1 MKILDLRLIAFGPFT
16 GRVLDLSAGSHG
28 LHVIFGPNE
37 AGKSC
42 ALRAL
47 HALLYGIP
55 AQTNDAFLHPYGEL
69 RVGARLRLS
78 SGDEIEFSR
87 RKANR
92 GSLLGPG
99 DARLDDRALDRFLDG
114 VGPDQFRTFWG
125 IDYARLVEGGREI
138 LKGRGDLGASL
149 FAAGSG
155 ASHLGALRRKL
166 DEEAVQLFA
175 PRGRNRV
182 INQAVGHFRDLRSA
196 QREATVFSEAW
207 ASQDRAAGDAD
218 TQVRQLTARVQELA
232 REKSRLERL
241 KRILPLLAEREET
254 RHRLDSLGDVV
265 LLAEDFQKRRLDAE
279 TALYIAQQDLKRV
292 AEDLREQ
299 EEIVAKLGATPP
311 LVAEAGAVDELFTGL
326 GSHRKAMSDRP
337 RLIGQRFEQ
346 RAVAKRLLGE
356 LRPDLDIE
364 AVESLRLFVGR
375 RQRIQKLASEH
386 ERLDERIESARRRHK
401 GSLEQAG
408 ALKREAS
415 SLPPPRNPERLVAA
429 IEEAR
434 RRGDVEAEREKFT
447 QTAKRDATLRD
458 AAIEKLQL
466 LAAVYDKLRKIR
478 VPTAAVITRFERD
491 ADQLAVEVRAAKSE
505 RKRLTKRTRDLDAEI
520 ETLRIKKHVPTEDDL
535 AAARMRRDKAFG
547 LLRDQWE
554 KGLNVGA
561 ETRELLGEGTLIEL
575 YPSAVTAAD
584 EVADRLR
591 NEAER
596 VAELAQH
603 LDERERLSREIEEA
617 DSTSDRADAA
627 AEELAVAWRDLWKS
641 VVTDPPRIHD
651 ARAWYDDFSRLL
663 ERTDAIVDAR
673 RRYEQLDTWIEQ
685 QMKSLGVAMT
695 VLEPAAHPTG
705 GLSVTVAA
713 AEKLRQRI
721 EKKERVR
728 TDHARKTIEAEQEI
742 HDAEGVVREAQANIE
757 TWQGKWNEA
766 IRGLVHG
773 DVPPPD
779 DALVAI
785 NSIEK
790 ILRTLEEASGYDA
803 RIEGIDR
810 DAESFR
816 TDVRALASRLTAS
829 VGTEGGAEDTWVEGI
844 HKRLVLALQ
853 EDERRRQAH
862 TQLDRLRSANARD
875 KQAVSVAL
883 LTLSSLREEARCGA
897 AGDLAIA
904 EQRSADLRMCQSELR
919 RIENELIRSGD
930 GASIADLETE
940 ASCADKDAIDV
951 RIDQIGTELSE
962 VEQNLSEARDARAS
976 AQVELRRMQGPSVA
990 IEKAEEAQAMLARL
1004 REDVVRYAR
1013 LRVASTLLARRIEDY
1028 RHKNQAPLLLRASV
1042 LFREMTIGSF
1052 ERLEADVEDDR
1063 PILVGVRFDGGR
1075 VPSHGMS
1082 EGTRDQL
1089 FFALRLAAVEA
1100 SCGAG
1105 ELMPFV
1111 VDDVLVQF
1119 DDDRCAAALRVLAD
1133 VASRTQVVLF
1143 THHRHVRACAEALA
1157 APDMVIVHEL

>member
-16 GRVLDLSAGSHG
+16 GRVLDLSAGNHG

-99 DARLDDRALDRFLDG
+99 DALLDDRALDRFLDG
-114 VGPDQFRTFWG
+114 VGPDQFRMFWG
-125 IDYARLVEGGREI
+125 IDYARLVEGGQEI

-155 ASHLGALRRKL
+155 ASHLGALRKKL

-182 INQAVGHFRDLRSA
+182 INQGVGHLRDLRTA
-196 QREATVFSEAW
+196 QREATVSSEAW
-207 ASQDRAAGDAD
+207 AGQDRAVQDVN
-218 TQVRQLTARVQELA
+218 TQARQLAARVQELA

-241 KRILPLLAEREET
+241 KRILPLLAERGET
-254 RHRLDSLGDVV
+254 RHRLDSLGDVI
-265 LLAEDFQKRRLDAE
+265 LLPADFQKRRLEAE
-279 TALYIAQQDLKRV
+279 TALRIAQQDLERV
-292 AEDLREQ
+292 AGDLREQ

-311 LVAEAGAVDELFTGL
+311 LVAEAETVNELLTRL

-346 RAVAKRLLGE
+346 REVAKRLLGE

-364 AVESLRLFVGR
+364 AVEPLRLFVGR
-375 RQRIQKLASEH
+375 RPRIQKLAAER
-386 ERLDERIESARRRHK
+386 ERLDERFEAARRRHK
-401 GSLEQAG
+401 SALEQAG
-408 ALKREAS
+408 ALTREAS

-434 RRGDVEAEREKFT
+434 RRGDVEAEREKLA

-458 AAIEKLQL
+458 TAIKKLQL
-466 LAAVYDKLRKIR
+466 LAAVFDKLGELR
-478 VPTAAVITRFERD
+478 VPTDAAITRFVRE
-491 ADQLAVEVRAAKSE
+491 ADQLAAEARAAKSE
-505 RKRLTKRTRDLDAEI
+505 RKRLTKRTSDLDAEI
-520 ETLRIKKHVPTEDDL
+520 ETLRTQKAVPTKDDL
-535 AAARMRRDKAFG
+535 AVARMRRDEAFG
-547 LLRDQWE
+547 LLRDQWK
-554 KGLNVGA
+554 KGRNVEA
-561 ETRELLGEGTLIEL
+561 ETLELLGEGTLIEL
-575 YPSAVTAAD
+575 YPRAVTAAD

-591 NEAER
+591 DEAER

-617 DSTSDRADAA
+617 DSSSDRAAA
-627 AEELAVAWRDLWKS
+627 AGEKLAAAWRDLWKS
-641 VVTDPPRIHD
+641 VVTDPPQIHD
-651 ARAWYDDFSRLL
+651 ARAWIDDFSRLL
-663 ERTDAIVDAR
+663 ERTEAIVDAR
-673 RRYEQLDTWIEQ
+673 RRYEQLDAWIEQ

-695 VLEPAAHPTG
+695 ALEPAAHPTG

-721 EKKERVR
+721 EKEEHVR

-742 HDAEGVVREAQANIE
+742 HDAGRVLREAQADIE
-757 TWQGKWNEA
+757 TWQSKWNEA
-766 IRGLVHG
+766 ARDLVHG

-785 NSIEK
+785 SSIEK
-790 ILRTLEEASGYDA
+790 IFRALEEASGYGA
-803 RIEGIDR
+803 RIAGIDR

-816 TDVRALASRLTAS
+816 TDVRALASRFTAP
-829 VGTEGGAEDTWVEGI
+829 VEIEDGAEDTWVEGI
-844 HKRLVLALQ
+844 HKRLVVALQ

-862 TQLDRLRSANARD
+862 TQIDRLRSADASD
-875 KQAVSVAL
+875 KQAVAL

-897 AGDLAIA
+897 DGDLAIA

-919 RIENELIRSGD
+919 RIESELIRSGD

-951 RIDQIGTELSE
+951 RIDQIGTELSD
-962 VEQNLSEARDARAS
+962 VEKNLSEARDARAS

-990 IEKAEEAQAMLARL
+990 SEKAEEAQAMLASL

-1028 RHKNQAPLLLRASV
+1028 RHKNQAPLLRRAGA

-1063 PILVGVRFDGGR
+1063 PILVGVRSDGGR

-1100 SCGAG
+1100 SCVAG

-1119 DDDRCAAALRVLAD
+1119 DEDRCAAALRILAD

-1157 APDMVIVHEL
+1157 APDMVIMHEL